1 MERVK
6 NMEQDPSSVRPAT
19 PDDAA
24 AIVDLHYR
32 TWLATYPTFIDGL
45 TEEIVKERFQF
56 SETTGLQAHTKI
68 ARDKIENPNP
78 NTQLFVHTS
87 EETGQL
93 DGCVVSGENAE
104 GVKEIR
110 VMYVDPETQG
120 KGVGSQLI
128 KAALEY
134 AGAESNP
141 VMLDVNVKNERAI
154 RFYEK
159 YGFVKLREVPESEVR
174 PYLEEDEL
182 YIPEMQMVRE
192 PAPL

>member
-1 MERVK
+1 MEK
-6 NMEQDPSSVRPAT
+6 APSTVRRAT
-19 PDDAA
+19 LDDAE

-45 TEEIVKERFQF
+45 TEEIVKERFSF
-56 SETTGLQAHTKI
+56 SEATGLQEHTKI
-68 ARDKIENPNP
+68 CRDSIENPKP

-87 EETGQL
+87 KETGQI

-120 KGVGSQLI
+120 KGVGSQLM
-128 KAALEY
+128 KTALEY
-134 AGAESNP
+134 AGADSNA

-174 PYLEEDEL
+174 PHLGEDEI
-182 YIPEMQMVRE
+182 YIHEMQMVRE